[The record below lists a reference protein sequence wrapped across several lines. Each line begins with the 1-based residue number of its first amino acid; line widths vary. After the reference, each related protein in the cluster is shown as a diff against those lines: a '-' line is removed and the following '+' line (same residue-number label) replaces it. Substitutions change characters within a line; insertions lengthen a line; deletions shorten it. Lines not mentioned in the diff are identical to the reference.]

1 MAVLNLSS
9 KILRV
14 NILIVP
20 PVSVCSTQQFMW
32 FLFEN
37 NLTFL
42 HLYQLGL
49 GLAVSEKTQNNN
61 GLSESKVYF
70 SHENRQS
77 EPWPLGTQVPS
88 ILQFCHLQHVPSPSW
103 LKITAQGLTITS
115 DDKKENGEMSDSLL
129 SRTLFRNFTGNL
141 YSGQNLSHMARA
153 SREAGKYILYFII
166 CSRWGWGEMEHLQ

>member
-77 EPWPLGTQVPS
+77 EP
-88 ILQFCHLQHVPSPSW
+88 
-103 LKITAQGLTITS
+103 
-115 DDKKENGEMSDSLL
+115 
-129 SRTLFRNFTGNL
+129 
-141 YSGQNLSHMARA
+141 
-153 SREAGKYILYFII
+153 
-166 CSRWGWGEMEHLQ
+166 

>member
-14 NILIVP
+14 NILIVL

-32 FLFEN
+32 FLFGN

-61 GLSESKVYF
+61 GLSESTVYF

-77 EPWPLGTQVPS
+77 EP
-88 ILQFCHLQHVPSPSW
+88 
-103 LKITAQGLTITS
+103 
-115 DDKKENGEMSDSLL
+115 
-129 SRTLFRNFTGNL
+129 
-141 YSGQNLSHMARA
+141 
-153 SREAGKYILYFII
+153 
-166 CSRWGWGEMEHLQ
+166 